1 METDDG
7 ISFDAPPKTHP
18 VFGPYRVFGEN
29 TDKHRSK
36 HRAYGWT
43 LLSLSRKHKCYIWTF
58 YNLWENTDH
67 INESFRVFLRKQI
80 HK

>member
-7 ISFDAPPKTHP
+7 ISFDAPPKRHP
-18 VFGPYRVFGEN
+18 VFRPYRVFGEN

-43 LLSLSRKHKCYIWTF
+43 LLSLSRKHKCYI
-58 YNLWENTDH
+58 
-67 INESFRVFLRKQI
+67 
-80 HK
+80 